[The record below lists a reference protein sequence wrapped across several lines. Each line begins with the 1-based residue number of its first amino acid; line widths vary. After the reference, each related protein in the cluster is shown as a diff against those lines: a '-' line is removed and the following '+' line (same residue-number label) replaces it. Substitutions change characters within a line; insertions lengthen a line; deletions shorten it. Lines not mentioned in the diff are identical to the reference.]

1 MWLDRAGC
9 SAFLCN
15 KVVGAITSCT
25 YILHICVC
33 FSIRINWLD
42 YCKNIG
48 QVLAVA
54 DKSNFG
60 LTCPADK

>member
-1 MWLDRAGC
+1 MCLDRAGC

-25 YILHICVC
+25 YIMLNIGVC
-33 FSIRINWLD
+33 FSIRVDWLVC
-42 YCKNIG
+42 CKNIG

-54 DKSNFG
+54 DK
-60 LTCPADK
+60 

>member
-33 FSIRINWLD
+33 FSIRVNWLD

-48 QVLAVA
+48 QVLAAA
-54 DKSNFG
+54 DK
-60 LTCPADK
+60 